1 MAESWNPYTGQPSGW
16 SYFVNEFTGNSA
28 QNRFN
33 AREAEIER
41 QYNAAQASVQ
51 RQYEEYM
58 SNTAYQRAVK
68 DMRAAGINPATLTG
82 LTGGASAASTPSGA
96 AASSSAASAGV
107 SGSSPSR
114 LIGTLVGIVAAIAL
128 KNSGLSKAAQ
138 TTASK
143 SIGHYS
149 RKIMFY

>member
-16 SYFVNEFTGNSA
+16 SYFLNEFNGNSA

-33 AREAEIER
+33 AQQAEIER
-41 QYNAAQASVQ
+41 QYNAAQAAEQ
-51 RQYEEYM
+51 RKYEEYM

-68 DMRAAGINPATLTG
+68 DMSAAGINPATLTG

-96 AASSSAASAGV
+96 SASSSAASAGS

-114 LIGTLVGIVAAIAL
+114 LLGTLVGIVAAIAL
-128 KNSGLSKAAQ
+128 KKTGLSKAAQ